1 MQHHPER
8 LYDAINAN
16 ELGAIITEHR
26 NLLLCSLLR
35 PILDTFEQEGIQ
47 MSAVLRALATL
58 AQQRSGTLSAA
69 DSSNPWLQ
77 CEALLREAQAMATMA
92 EQRPQVTAP
101 GGEGDRNAALD
112 YLAQA
117 GRPQT
122 ANGDG
127 EAIANGNGGFELDSD
142 GDGLDISQL
151 TANMDLSK
159 LRADLENEGE
169 LGDEGAGDDTE
180 IQDAQPDSS
189 GKAVGQ
195 GSNGS
200 NGEAIA
206 NASSSLTDIGS
217 VDWSQVGDDEA
228 WARELL
234 EEN

>member
-58 AQQRSGTLSAA
+58 AQHRSGTLSAA

-101 GGEGDRNAALD
+101 GGEGERNAALD

-117 GRPQT
+117 GRSQIT
-122 ANGDG
+122 NGG
-127 EAIANGNGGFELDSD
+127 EGRSANGNGGFDLD
-142 GDGLDISQL
+142 GDGDSLDISQL
-151 TANMDLSK
+151 TANIDLSK
-159 LRADLENEGE
+159 LRADLESDGE
-169 LGDEGAGDDTE
+169 LGDKGVEGDTL
-180 IQDAQPDSS
+180 IQEDQPDGD
-189 GKAVGQ
+189 GKGI
-195 GSNGS
+195 GNKG
-200 NGEAIA
+200 NGEAMA
-206 NASSSLTDIGS
+206 NAGAPLTDVGA
-217 VDWSQVGDDEA
+217 VDWSQVSDDEA

>member
-1 MQHHPER
+1 MENHPER

-58 AQQRSGTLSAA
+58 AKQRSGTLSAA
-69 DSSNPWLQ
+69 EASNPWLQ
-77 CEALLREAQAMATMA
+77 CEALLREAQAMATIG

-101 GGEGDRNAALD
+101 ERGGERNAALD

-117 GRPQT
+117 GQSQG
-122 ANGDG
+122 AYG
-127 EAIANGNGGFELDSD
+127 EGEVIANGNGEFEGD
-142 GDGLDISQL
+142 GDGMDIGHL
-151 TANMDLSK
+151 TANLDLSK
-159 LRADLENEGE
+159 LKADLES
-169 LGDEGAGDDTE
+169 EGALMDGEDPGEGAAIHD
-180 IQDAQPDSS
+180 
-189 GKAVGQ
+189 GQ
-195 GSNGS
+195 FNRGSQS

-206 NASSSLTDIGS
+206 NGGAPPAELAS